1 MLLCGQVSAE
11 ERAPTASPGGPRV
24 RPAGWYCKR
33 DLPGDWAARVLLAAR
48 AGPAGGEE
56 EMPPRGPLFTSR
68 FRRPIWAE
76 QNVTRPCVMI
86 CSAGNPLQKWSTNGG
101 PRLPMFLGPE
111 RGRRSLLSLSSLSSL
126 SPLSPLPPLPP
137 LPAPPPATTTSSSPH
152 RLVVCLRHEPRCA
165 ADVAR
170 NVCTARTPAPH
181 ESSEG
186 AQERA
191 PKGHSGFNEG
201 QESRSMSTSEHHVCA
216 LGGRS
221 HSRKHLGKLH
231 IASGEREG

>member
-1 MLLCGQVSAE
+1 MSPLQQGKDLEGCADCDEGGGAVGLRRVTRRSRSAGAGSE
-11 ERAPTASPGGPRV
+11 QRNLRTTGRRRAEGGKERATGRSGRENVTKDAATRTINRYEIENSNLHSKPPPPPTSSHH
-24 RPAGWYCKR
+24 
-33 DLPGDWAARVLLAAR
+33 LLK
-48 AGPAGGEE
+48 AGP
-56 EMPPRGPLFTSR
+56 S
-68 FRRPIWAE
+68 
-76 QNVTRPCVMI
+76 
-86 CSAGNPLQKWSTNGG
+86 SA
-101 PRLPMFLGPE
+101 
-111 RGRRSLLSLSSLSSL
+111 LSSL